1 MPLSILQISDLHAE
15 PKGVLAY
22 GAADTASRTKEIRP
36 WLRSMSEKVDL
47 IVVTGDIACDGNPE
61 AYEIVRRTLEGLASP
76 VAVLPGNHDRRS
88 TMRRLLGPFI
98 APHTWSEERLD
109 FDMDLG
115 GARVFG
121 LDTLV
126 PGSHTGALPAE
137 TLARLEREIDRD
149 PRPALILMHHTP
161 AHSGM
166 PKMDEPFGGRE
177 AFLRIA
183 AKRPNI
189 RVATG
194 HMHRA
199 IASVTHGVLITTAPS
214 VALGIELDFGEEGGD
229 AFRLAPPGYALH
241 RLLDSGEW
249 ATHFGAMPIP
259 DTFAGP
265 YRFKGVVNPHED

>member
-189 RVATG
+189 RV
-194 HMHRA
+194 
-199 IASVTHGVLITTAPS
+199 S
-214 VALGIELDFGEEGGD
+214 D
-229 AFRLAPPGYALH
+229 
-241 RLLDSGEW
+241 
-249 ATHFGAMPIP
+249 
-259 DTFAGP
+259 
-265 YRFKGVVNPHED
+265 

>member
-36 WLRSMSEKVDL
+36 WLRSMSEKVAL

-61 AYEIVRRTLEGLASP
+61 AYEIVRRTLEGLAAP

-149 PRPALILMHHTP
+149 PRPA
-161 AHSGM
+161 
-166 PKMDEPFGGRE
+166 
-177 AFLRIA
+177 
-183 AKRPNI
+183 
-189 RVATG
+189 
-194 HMHRA
+194 
-199 IASVTHGVLITTAPS
+199 
-214 VALGIELDFGEEGGD
+214 
-229 AFRLAPPGYALH
+229 PPGYALH

>member
-36 WLRSMSEKVDL
+36 WLRSMSEKVAL

-61 AYEIVRRTLEGLASP
+61 AYEIVRRTLEGLAAP

-149 PRPALILMHHTP
+149 PRPALILRDTLSIVCSTRASGRRISAPCRFPTPLRAHTV
-161 AHSGM
+161 S
-166 PKMDEPFGGRE
+166 
-177 AFLRIA
+177 
-183 AKRPNI
+183 
-189 RVATG
+189 
-194 HMHRA
+194 RA
-199 IASVTHGVLITTAPS
+199 S
-214 VALGIELDFGEEGGD
+214 
-229 AFRLAPPGYALH
+229 
-241 RLLDSGEW
+241 
-249 ATHFGAMPIP
+249 
-259 DTFAGP
+259 
-265 YRFKGVVNPHED
+265 